1 METGESEGSVEDF
14 SGVLKKEVTNP
25 RKDTPFV
32 VLISLLATLA
42 LARAFVL
49 LTGAAETTTETSTYI
64 GRNLIIGGYHIH
76 HFFYGFALICAAAW
90 IAIQYPTRNLPRLA
104 AALFGGGLGL
114 CVDEMGYFLGGQVNY
129 FDRTTYFIATSIILV
144 LLAALSFRS
153 FREATRDDLRWLV
166 GRRPRGIAILA
177 VLQIL
182 ASLALLVGGLVL
194 LVAAGLPP
202 SSDVQGEAGAFA
214 LGTVLVLLGI
224 LSLIVAWG
232 LWTLQPW
239 ARQVAI
245 LFAIVSLGTDVVSIV
260 TGGYVNAVVFG
271 ASGQTGRLLIDRA
284 VASGYVVTAF
294 VRDPARLNALRD
306 SVRVVQGDALDS
318 GSVDLAVA
326 DQEAVLVAL
335 GSATRRGSPQV
346 LPHGIRHILDAMER
360 HGVRRIVVL
369 SAAGALHEPVGSIVG
384 SLGLILARA
393 FLPGVYR
400 EHRAMLEELRTR
412 NLDWIAVRPVI
423 LTNGPW
429 TGRYR
434 VTAEG
439 IPRGGYRVSRAD
451 VADFMIRQLTS
462 DEFVRKMPAISN

>member
-1 METGESEGSVEDF
+1 METGESQGNVEDF

-64 GRNLIIGGYHIH
+64 DRNLIIGGYHIH

-260 TGGYVNAVVFG
+260 TGGYENAV
-271 ASGQTGRLLIDRA
+271 ALLIDLLLIWYLTRPGVRA
-284 VASGYVVTAF
+284 AF
-294 VRDPARLNALRD
+294 VRVDRSA
-306 SVRVVQGDALDS
+306 QG
-318 GSVDLAVA
+318 
-326 DQEAVLVAL
+326 
-335 GSATRRGSPQV
+335 TRGS
-346 LPHGIRHILDAMER
+346 I
-360 HGVRRIVVL
+360 
-369 SAAGALHEPVGSIVG
+369 
-384 SLGLILARA
+384 
-393 FLPGVYR
+393 
-400 EHRAMLEELRTR
+400 
-412 NLDWIAVRPVI
+412 
-423 LTNGPW
+423 
-429 TGRYR
+429 
-434 VTAEG
+434 
-439 IPRGGYRVSRAD
+439 
-451 VADFMIRQLTS
+451 
-462 DEFVRKMPAISN
+462 

>member
-1 METGESEGSVEDF
+1 METGESQGKVGDF
-14 SGVLKKEVTNP
+14 SAVLKEEVTNP

-104 AALFGGGLGL
+104 AVLFGGGLGL

-153 FREATRDDLRWLV
+153 FRAATREDLRWLV

-182 ASLALLVGGLVL
+182 ASLALVVSGLVL
-194 LVAAGLPP
+194 LVTAGLPP
-202 SSDVQGEAGAFA
+202 SIDVQGEAAAFA
-214 LGTVLVLLGI
+214 LGTALVLLGI

-239 ARQVAI
+239 ARKVAI

-260 TGGYVNAVVFG
+260 TGNYENAV
-271 ASGQTGRLLIDRA
+271 
-284 VASGYVVTAF
+284 
-294 VRDPARLNALRD
+294 ALRCVNTD
-306 SVRVVQGDALDS
+306 DFMT
-318 GSVDLAVA
+318 A
-326 DQEAVLVAL
+326 DW
-335 GSATRRGSPQV
+335 TH
-346 LPHGIRHILDAMER
+346 LPYD
-360 HGVRRIVVL
+360 V
-369 SAAGALHEPVGSIVG
+369 
-384 SLGLILARA
+384 LARISTRIINEVK
-393 FLPGVYR
+393 GV
-400 EHRAMLEELRTR
+400 
-412 NLDWIAVRPVI
+412 N
-423 LTNGPW
+423 
-429 TGRYR
+429 R
-434 VTAEG
+434 VCYD
-439 IPRGGYRVSRAD
+439 ISSKP
-451 VADFMIRQLTS
+451 
-462 DEFVRKMPAISN
+462 PATIEWE

>member
-1 METGESEGSVEDF
+1 METGESQGKVGDF
-14 SGVLKKEVTNP
+14 SAVLKEEVTNP

-260 TGGYVNAVVFG
+260 TGGYENAVG
-271 ASGQTGRLLIDRA
+271 L
-284 VASGYVVTAF
+284 
-294 VRDPARLNALRD
+294 
-306 SVRVVQGDALDS
+306 
-318 GSVDLAVA
+318 
-326 DQEAVLVAL
+326 LVAL
-335 GSATRRGSPQV
+335 GTAARRGSPQV

-434 VTAEG
+434 VAAEG

-462 DEFVRKMPAISN
+462 NEFVRKMPAISN